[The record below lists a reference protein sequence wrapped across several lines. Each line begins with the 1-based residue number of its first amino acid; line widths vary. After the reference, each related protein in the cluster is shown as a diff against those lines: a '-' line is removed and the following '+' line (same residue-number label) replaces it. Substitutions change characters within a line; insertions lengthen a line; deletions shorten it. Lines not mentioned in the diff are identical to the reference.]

1 MVLGRDH
8 GNVGADSIRCTEFA
22 QTPEEQKHIWELLKY
37 GSFNMWRKAIV
48 LIIGMLD
55 CSKIDIEISDSSIK
69 TVEFS
74 KYREM
79 LEYDE
84 VTNGVSAI
92 IYSRT

>member
-1 MVLGRDH
+1 
-8 GNVGADSIRCTEFA
+8 
-22 QTPEEQKHIWELLKY
+22 
-37 GSFNMWRKAIV
+37 MWRKTIV